1 MTYFCTVLLVGLTA
15 ALVTA
20 PVRSAEN
27 REGGARGTPG
37 AVVSNDDDTNPAAL
51 AKNFVMP
58 PDSCRPW
65 VYAFFLNGNLTRG
78 GITAV
83 LEAMKRAGI
92 GGMTVMEV
100 DQGAP
105 KGAVG
110 FMSDEWR
117 ALFMHLV
124 AEANRL
130 GLEVNMNNDAGWNG
144 SGAP

>member
-27 REGGARGTPG
+27 REGGARG
-37 AVVSNDDDTNPAAL
+37 
-51 AKNFVMP
+51 
-58 PDSCRPW
+58 
-65 VYAFFLNGNLTRG
+65 
-78 GITAV
+78 
-83 LEAMKRAGI
+83 MKRAGI

-100 DQGAP
+100 DQGSP